1 MYAGETAWG
10 KMDASKFIYKIQLY
24 EKYLY
29 GTDKKSNYFI
39 TLLTN
44 G

>member
-29 GTDKKSNYFI
+29 RTDKKSNYFI